1 LAHALPGFIG
11 GLLSGILGG
20 YFAARIQTS
29 YQLRAAATLEVR
41 KLAIEARQAFHNWI
55 GVPAYTG
62 GPGDFHGGHEVGAKI
77 DALSLSYRTQAEW
90 LDDSAGE
97 ALERLV
103 TGFGAHY
110 LAHME
115 ACSIKDWTKEQRE
128 TAQAAERWLNGELP
142 RLLENVRALP
152 WWRRLFR

>member
-55 GVPAYTG
+55 GVPA
-62 GPGDFHGGHEVGAKI
+62 
-77 DALSLSYRTQAEW
+77 
-90 LDDSAGE
+90 
-97 ALERLV
+97 
-103 TGFGAHY
+103 
-110 LAHME
+110 
-115 ACSIKDWTKEQRE
+115 
-128 TAQAAERWLNGELP
+128 
-142 RLLENVRALP
+142 
-152 WWRRLFR
+152 